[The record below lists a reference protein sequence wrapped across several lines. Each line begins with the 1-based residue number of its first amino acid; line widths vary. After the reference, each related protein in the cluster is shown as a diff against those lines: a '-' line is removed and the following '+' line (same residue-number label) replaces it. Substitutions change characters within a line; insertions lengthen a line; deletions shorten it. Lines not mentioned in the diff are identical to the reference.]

1 MYLISIVC
9 IPRDGLW
16 IESIEARKDEDK
28 NTTCNVEDL
37 PSHDKVRIYDDW
49 DRSEIAFEIVWLACN
64 HVQLKYLPEQQQQPE
79 WVYLTNYGGQ
89 LRLATE
95 KEFDQKREDYQKKV
109 KDDNL
114 VHDFGYF
121 TSFELY
127 RESRMSRFSGDTAFK
142 SCDYYDYYY

>member
-1 MYLISIVC
+1 MYLIFIVC

-37 PSHDKVRIYDDW
+37 PSKLHKERIYDDW
-49 DRSEIAFEIVWLACN
+49 DRSEITFEIVWLAGDLTDVTY
-64 HVQLKYLPEQQQQPE
+64 VQLKYLPAQQQQPE

-127 RESRMSRFSGDTAFK
+127 RESRMSRSRRSTVLLNHT
-142 SCDYYDYYY
+142 